1 MTQQVN
7 DNNIQRLPSMQKNQ
21 ENMTSNEENTPVTKT
36 GPDMTQMLAD
46 KDTETV
52 KIVFHRLQKLSGDM
66 ETWKT
71 EKDLN

>member
-1 MTQQVN
+1 
-7 DNNIQRLPSMQKNQ
+7 
-21 ENMTSNEENTPVTKT
+21 MTSNEENTPVTKT

-66 ETWKT
+66 EERKRLKLTF
-71 EKDLN
+71 